1 MHGVDMSVWEFAAL
15 QPLAAVILAGFAL
28 AALCVVL
35 VYAVT
40 IAEIVRDWR
49 RK

>member
-1 MHGVDMSVWEFAAL
+1 MHGVDMSVWDFAAQ

-28 AALCVVL
+28 AGLCTGL
-35 VYAVT
+35 VYTVT

>member
-28 AALCVVL
+28 AALCVVV

-40 IAEIVRDWR
+40 LAEIVRDWR